1 MRIMIDLLGLVILA
15 SMFSTFGVAY
25 LYYKLT
31 DCKKK
36 IDYKA
41 ITVYFLGVAFTLT
54 VNYYEIPYVGIISY
68 FVFFPLLFYLINPL
82 PRNKLIF
89 YVCIVWIYGILID
102 FICML
107 LLAISYYLFNFDIY
121 NHIFKVIPTF
131 MEFFVFLIISK
142 LNWIKKLTN
151 FAYSL
156 TKKISYSDFIFV
168 IFLIFTLALA
178 ITVSINIRNLSV
190 GLLLGIIF
198 LLIILVFVILIKLK
212 FDEVE
217 NKIFLETLKANNDFY
232 IKMEEENRIFKHNLV
247 AKLTSIKSVSNSKAI
262 ALIDDLVLKFDKNI
276 YFSNNI
282 KEIPYGI
289 NGIIYERVYPYLDE
303 LEFKI
308 VNDIDFDIFNYL
320 TPKRYNVLTEKLV
333 LLLDNAIE
341 STVNSL
347 EKVLLIS
354 ISDMEDSIEIDIK
367 NTFANEIN
375 IDDLGNKSYSTK
387 GKKRGLGLFS
397 IIRNKEVNF
406 TVKIVNNYFETK
418 LVAKKNKNV

>member
-1 MRIMIDLLGLVILA
+1 MIKYIIIASLL
-15 SMFSTFGVAY
+15 STFGVIY
-25 LYYKLT
+25 LYYKLS

-41 ITVYFLGVAFTLT
+41 IIVYFIGVAFTMI
-54 VNYYEIPYVGIISY
+54 VNYYEIPYIGAISY
-68 FVFFPLLFYLINPL
+68 FIYFPILFYFVNPL
-82 PRNKLIF
+82 PIKKLIF
-89 YVCIVWIYGILID
+89 YVCTIWVYGILLD
-102 FICML
+102 FLSMVIL
-107 LLAISYYLFNFDIY
+107 SITYYIFKFNVD
-121 NHIFKVIPTF
+121 NHIFKVIPTIMAF
-131 MEFFVFLIISK
+131 IFFVVISK
-142 LNWIKKLTN
+142 LKWVKKLTN
-151 FAYSL
+151 FIYSL
-156 TKKISYSDFIFV
+156 TSKVTYLDFVLVAFS
-168 IFLIFTLALA
+168 IFTLIISLV
-178 ITVSINIRNLSV
+178 VSINVKNLSV
-190 GLLLGIIF
+190 GLLLVLTV
-198 LLIILVFVILIKLK
+198 LLIILVFVLLIKLK
-212 FDEVE
+212 FDEAE

-397 IIRNKEVNF
+397 IFRNKEVNF